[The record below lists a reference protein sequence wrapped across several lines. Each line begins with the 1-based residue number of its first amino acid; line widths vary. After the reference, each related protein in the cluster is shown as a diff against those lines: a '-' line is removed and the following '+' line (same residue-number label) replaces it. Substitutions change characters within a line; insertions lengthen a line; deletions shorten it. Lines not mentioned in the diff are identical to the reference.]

1 MDASPIVCTTKF
13 SPKHRSNKSFLA
25 AQRRFIFRN
34 PPLGSSAAF
43 INKDIHPGRRRLFL
57 QCYITNLISCA
68 IKPESPDDDGG
79 DDDDENPHG
88 VMTPSIFCAAPMA
101 SQSSLSLALSV
112 RSPAAARIHAQGYF
126 RARRDLV
133 FASEINSDDL
143 CVCAAGFV

>member
-1 MDASPIVCTTKF
+1 MDASPIFCATKF
-13 SPKHRSNKSFLA
+13 SAKHRSNKSFLA

-101 SQSSLSLALSV
+101 SQSSLWLC
-112 RSPAAARIHAQGYF
+112 PCARIHAQGYF
-126 RARRDLV
+126 RAR
-133 FASEINSDDL
+133 AEISFL
-143 CVCAAGFV
+143 PARLILMTSVCAPPGSCSS